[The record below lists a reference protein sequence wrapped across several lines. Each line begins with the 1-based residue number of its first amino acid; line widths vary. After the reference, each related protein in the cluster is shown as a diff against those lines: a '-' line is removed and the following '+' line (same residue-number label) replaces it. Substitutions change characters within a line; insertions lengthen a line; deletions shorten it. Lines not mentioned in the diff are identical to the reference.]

1 MNFEELTGTDF
12 THYAPYAEMAYGSV
26 RGVVPS
32 DGEQGAA
39 SAVGL
44 PRVVRGGREAG
55 RTSVV
60 LLSGAVWH
68 AGAIRW
74 VN

>member
-1 MNFEELTGTDF
+1 
-12 THYAPYAEMAYGSV
+12 MAYGSV

-44 PRVVRGGREAG
+44 PRVVRGREAR